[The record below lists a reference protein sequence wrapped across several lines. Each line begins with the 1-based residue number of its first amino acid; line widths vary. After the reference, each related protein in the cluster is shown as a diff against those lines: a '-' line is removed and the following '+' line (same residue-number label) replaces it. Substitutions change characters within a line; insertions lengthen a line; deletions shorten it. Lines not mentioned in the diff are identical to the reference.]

1 MKNLKSAV
9 AALALSAVLSVSA
22 SASTIERTVSPSGHI
37 VDSFTMKCRVVEVQ
51 HERNQDVVF
60 VEDNTGNV
68 WSFFSESGYWNFG
81 NEMVCV
87 FDYCEDCETL
97 ELNGVVE

>member
-1 MKNLKSAV
+1 MKNLKIVAV
-9 AALALSAVLSVSA
+9 VLALVSVLSVGA
-22 SASTIERTVSPSGHI
+22 SASTVEQTVSPSGHI
-37 VDSFTMKCRVVEVQ
+37 VDSFMMKCRVVEVQ
-51 HERNQDVVF
+51 HEKYQDVVF

-68 WSFFSESGYWNFG
+68 WSFYSESGYWEFG
-81 NEMVCV
+81 NEMTCV